1 MTEEE
6 DSCAIAMLRS
16 EIPNLRLG
24 TLGPA
29 LIAVMKRIS
38 RSGVQIMS
46 KPVGLDE
53 NAKVANVVPQV
64 FVRHVNIL
72 VGSAINQAM
81 MYGTATKDSVGSSK
95 NYAQNVFKQGNV
107 IALYNIHNG
116 CFLRIHDNKVDFGGG
131 KCLVNNLPLAWDS
144 ERFLV
149 VALDEDCKQFAL
161 YSLSHYSFLQI
172 DKSGKF
178 CASAPAFLHDSPRVT
193 EIFSLKDVVK
203 KMGKTF
209 HLHNEFSN
217 RSAGESYI
225 GAVGDSYRVVQV
237 QGLDY

>member
-6 DSCAIAMLRS
+6 DSSVIAMLRS

-53 NAKVANVVPQV
+53 NAKVANVTPHV
-64 FVRHVNIL
+64 FVRHVKIL
-72 VGSAINQAM
+72 VDSAINQAM
-81 MYGTATKDSVGSSK
+81 MYGSATKDSVGTSRC
-95 NYAQNVFKQGNV
+95 YAQNVFKQGNV
-107 IALYNIHNG
+107 IALHS
-116 CFLRIHDNKVDFGGG
+116 CHTESFLRIHDNKGDLGGG
-131 KCLVNNLPLAWDS
+131 KCSVDKLPFACDS
-144 ERFLV
+144 ARFLV

-172 DKSGKF
+172 DEYGEF

-193 EIFSLKDVVK
+193 EIFVLKITEKGPDGQWVR
-203 KMGKTF
+203 
-209 HLHNEFSN
+209 LHNEFSN
-217 RSAGESYI
+217 RSTGKSYP
-225 GAVGDSYRVVQV
+225 GGDSYQVVQV